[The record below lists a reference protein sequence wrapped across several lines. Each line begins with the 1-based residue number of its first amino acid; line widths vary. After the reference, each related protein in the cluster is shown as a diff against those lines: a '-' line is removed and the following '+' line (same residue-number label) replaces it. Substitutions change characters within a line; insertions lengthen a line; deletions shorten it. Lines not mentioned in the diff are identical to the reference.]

1 VIQEHLS
8 TFYFPTEILLLEQ
21 GWKRLILVNIDVLL
35 PFTVD
40 YSWRK

>member
-21 GWKRLILVNIDVLL
+21 GWKRLKLVNIEV
-35 PFTVD
+35 V
-40 YSWRK
+40 